1 MQVRLT
7 LVAGLIL
14 CALAPLHAEEARD
27 LREAL
32 ADHALK
38 GDWIYDHAEK
48 GLEEG
53 RRTGKPVLISFR
65 CVP

>member
-1 MQVRLT
+1 M
-7 LVAGLIL
+7 AGLLL
-14 CALAPLHAEEARD
+14 CALAPLHADEARD

-32 ADHALK
+32 ADQKLK
-38 GDWIYDHAEK
+38 GDWIYDDADK
-48 GLEEG
+48 GLAEG